1 MNLRI
6 SVLSHLYR
14 SLSSRQGWKNSQR
27 LSLWLTFIESQV
39 SAENLDSFFP
49 LMKFLNSIESE
60 SDEQA
65 TQIARIAR
73 KIAQLCL
80 SKLETPSLIGDSR
93 AIVERWEGIA
103 TEIATKNFRSG
114 DDAGIEFLISRVQSK
129 NSWVRDGMME
139 KLGAV
144 VKESPRLAKEL
155 FVQLMIFEGESTDES
170 VPLGSLALPM
180 STYKSSILKKR
191 LFRRKVKL

>member
-27 LSLWLTFIESQV
+27 LSLWLNFIESQV
-39 SAENLDSFFP
+39 SAENLYSFFP
-49 LMKFLNSIESE
+49 LMKFLHSVEPE

-65 TQIARIAR
+65 IQIARIAR
-73 KIAQLCL
+73 KIAELCL
-80 SKLETPSLIGDSR
+80 SEEQQEVI
-93 AIVERWEGIA
+93 ERWEGIA

-114 DDAGIEFLISRVQSK
+114 DDRGIEFLTSRVQSK